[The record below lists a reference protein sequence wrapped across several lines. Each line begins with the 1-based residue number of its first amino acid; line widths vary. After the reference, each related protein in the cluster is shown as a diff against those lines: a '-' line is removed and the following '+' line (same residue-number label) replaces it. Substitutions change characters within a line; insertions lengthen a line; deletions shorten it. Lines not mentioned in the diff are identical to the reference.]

1 MPVRFHCDC
10 SRERF
15 SEGLSSIGKTELHE
29 MIEED
34 HGAEVVC
41 HFCGEKYHY
50 SEADLQELV
59 TAIDEKRAA
68 NI

>member
-1 MPVRFHCDC
+1 
-10 SRERF
+10 
-15 SEGLSSIGKTELHE
+15 
-29 MIEED
+29 MIVED